1 MSRNIYAPLLL
12 CLLLFAAIP
21 FYGQQKGNTLQQLW
35 PEVAKNYPGIF
46 VKDAAIKAT
55 IYNEKAV
62 KSDALPQAK
71 LQAQNSYGT
80 FEGRGGAFFPQ
91 PGFFNVSG
99 NNTLSRET
107 SSTSNVFASGTVEWE
122 IFAFGK
128 QHKRNSAASA
138 QTKKA
143 NIDKESYIL
152 QLKKELSLR
161 FINLLYNDA
170 QLNWSN
176 KNTERLN
183 DIRIVTQG
191 LARAGLKPAADS
203 LLALSSYIQAKA
215 EIDKWQGNKK
225 AAFARLAE
233 LYGSKEI
240 AYSDSATRFIDG
252 GSEFLGNPSSINNN
266 HPFLESLT
274 IEVEINKLKGEAI
287 QRAGLPSLKLLGG
300 YSYRGTGIYA
310 DGYVSDKWGDAFS
323 NTAENYLVG
332 VGVVWNLTGLFTN
345 KLKKQSYYQQAEETN
360 FRHSQYEL
368 QMEAELEANI
378 SQIEEKSKL
387 LQKTAQAVAHSQ
399 DAYNMYLARYKSGL
413 ITLSELLQIQLLL
426 EQAESKHIEGAH
438 DYWMQLANLAE
449 LTTDFD
455 HLFNNL

>member
-1 MSRNIYAPLLL
+1 MSRDIYATVLLW
-12 CLLLFAAIP
+12 LLLFAAVP
-21 FYGQQKGNTLQQLW
+21 FYGQQKENTLQRLW

-46 VKDAAIKAT
+46 AKDAT
-55 IYNEKAV
+55 IEAANYNEKAV

-80 FEGRGGAFFPQ
+80 FEGLSGAFFPQ

-99 NNTLSRET
+99 SNT
-107 SSTSNVFASGTVEWE
+107 SSAGASTTSNVFASGTVEWE

-128 QHKRNSAASA
+128 QHKRNRAASA
-138 QTKKA
+138 QTDKA
-143 NIDKESYIL
+143 FIDKESYVL

-161 FINLLYNDA
+161 YINLLYSDA

-203 LLALSSYIQAKA
+203 LLALSSYIQANA

-233 LYGSKEI
+233 LYGSEEI
-240 AYSDSATRFIDG
+240 AYAGSATRFIDG
-252 GSEFLGNPSSINNN
+252 GNEFLATFSSINKN
-266 HPFLESLT
+266 HPFLESLSK
-274 IEVEINKLKGEAI
+274 EAEISSLKGEAV

-300 YSYRGTGIYA
+300 YSYRGTGIYG

-323 NTAENYLVG
+323 NTADNYLVG
-332 VGVVWNLTGLFTN
+332 VGIVWNLTGVFTN
-345 KLKKQSYYQQAEETN
+345 TLKKQSYYRQAEEAN
-360 FRHSQYEL
+360 FRHSQYKL
-368 QMEAELEANI
+368 QMEAGLEANI
-378 SQIEEKSKL
+378 AQIQEQRKL
-387 LQKTAQAVAHSQ
+387 LQKTAQAVQHSQ
-399 DAYNMYLARYKSGL
+399 DAYTMYLARYKSGL
-413 ITLSELLQIQLLL
+413 IALSELLQIQLLL
-426 EQAESKHIEGAH
+426 EQAESRHIEGVH
-438 DYWMQLANLAE
+438 EYWMQLANLAE
-449 LTTDFD
+449 LTMDFD
-455 HLFNNL
+455 YLFNNL